1 MQKILTIAA
10 RALEKTPEKMFFF
23 IMAFLS
29 VVITFKAEF
38 WEAMFFLIFIC
49 GTYVYVKKQKFLD
62 KSNERKYKID
72 QQSLRLL
79 GKHLDY
85 WIGAQ
90 RKKED
95 KDD

>member
-23 IMAFLS
+23 IMAFFS
-29 VVITFKAEF
+29 VSIAFKFGF

-72 QQSLRLL
+72 KESLRLL
-79 GKHLDY
+79 GKYLDY
-85 WIGAQ
+85 RPGAQ

-95 KDD
+95 EDD